1 MSRRWSL
8 GLATAMAGHGLV
20 LVALMV
26 GQTLAPPPKPVEAAI
41 LIDLPPAPDV
51 PKPQPAPPQKVQAPK
66 PKPKA
71 VTPPPVKA
79 AAAPTPQP
87 AAPPHPQQSPSAP
100 AETAPAPSE
109 ESPAAP
115 VRPVADPQA
124 VSSWQSRLLAHL
136 ERHKTYPAQ
145 AQRQRLR
152 GQVVVRFTMD
162 RSGMILARSVR
173 DGSGHALL
181 DRAALDMLA
190 RAQPLPAPP
199 PQVEGAQVTVTVPVK
214 FTLN

>member
-1 MSRRWSL
+1 MSRPWKL
-8 GLATAMAGHGLV
+8 GATAALAGHGLV
-20 LVALMV
+20 LAALMV
-26 GQTLAPPPKPVEAAI
+26 GQTLVPPPKPVEAAI
-41 LIDLPPAPDV
+41 LLDLPPKAQP
-51 PKPQPAPPQKVQAPK
+51 PQPQPVPQKKVQAPK

-71 VTPPPVKA
+71 
-79 AAAPTPQP
+79 
-87 AAPPHPQQSPSAP
+87 APPRPISAEAPPTAP
-100 AETAPAPSE
+100 AEPRVEPAPATAPPIAAA
-109 ESPAAP
+109 AAP

-152 GQVVVRFTMD
+152 GQVVVSFTID
-162 RSGMILARSVR
+162 RSGMVRAHSVR
-173 DGSGHALL
+173 DGSGHVVL
-181 DRAALDMLA
+181 DQAALDMLV

-199 PQVEGAQVTVTVPVK
+199 PQIEGALVSLTVPVK

>member
-1 MSRRWSL
+1 M
-8 GLATAMAGHGLV
+8 ATATAGHGLV
-20 LVALMV
+20 LAALMV
-26 GQTLAPPPKPVEAAI
+26 GQTLVPPPKPVEAAI

-51 PKPQPAPPQKVQAPK
+51 PKPQPAPPKKVQA

-79 AAAPTPQP
+79 VTPPTPQP
-87 AAPPHPQQSPSAP
+87 TAPPQPQQSASAP

-152 GQVVVRFTMD
+152 GQVVVCFTMD
-162 RSGMILARSVR
+162 RSGMILTQSVR
-173 DGSGHALL
+173 DQSGHALL

-199 PQVEGAQVTVTVPVK
+199 PQVEGALVTVTVPVK